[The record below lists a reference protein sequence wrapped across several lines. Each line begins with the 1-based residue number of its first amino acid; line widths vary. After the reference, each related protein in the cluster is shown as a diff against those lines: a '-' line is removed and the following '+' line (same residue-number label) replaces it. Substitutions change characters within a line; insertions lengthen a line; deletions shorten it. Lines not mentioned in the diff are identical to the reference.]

1 MTDLYIT
8 SHLPG
13 KTKEREPYVEEI
25 PFQTGIK
32 PSMKV
37 IPLFFE
43 KNTGAAQESEYPKS
57 GVKILKPVLCSA
69 LLDHT
74 YNFSSKRKDFH
85 QVHCHCLVFN
95 EYGKAPH
102 TDACIRNYLD

>member
-1 MTDLYIT
+1 MNRFKFSPLTKVRVCITTKFYEIMTDLYIT

-13 KTKEREPYVEEI
+13 KMKEREPYVEGI

-43 KNTGAAQESEYPKS
+43 KNTGTAQESEYPKS
-57 GVKILKPVLCSA
+57 GVKILKPILCSA
-69 LLDHT
+69 LLDHILQ
-74 YNFSSKRKDFH
+74 FLF
-85 QVHCHCLVFN
+85 
-95 EYGKAPH
+95 
-102 TDACIRNYLD
+102 